1 MNSHTCLKLKLEH
14 GITLTG
20 LSSIFAAEVLLVPRH
35 PLTYTQPYSFKRR
48 RLFFLDFL
56 VVIRYQRCGFDG
68 ILPRPRGVSRLVRKV
83 QPATPFGHEIVSN
96 ARHGARAEKGKC
108 HVVTFTISVPDEA
121 LRSSLVIKLHS
132 HSHSQEF
139 CAFPKSAY
147 RRSTVQV
154 SAQELSMPKVCS
166 KRAAKRQ

>member
-1 MNSHTCLKLKLEH
+1 MLE
-14 GITLTG
+14 TG
-20 LSSIFAAEVLLVPRH
+20 TRRHIYRSPAVLPQKFYSYRDTPLHVLSRIPSRGGDF
-35 PLTYTQPYSFKRR
+35 
-48 RLFFLDFL
+48 FFLDFL

-83 QPATPFGHEIVSN
+83 QPSTPFGHEIVSN
-96 ARHGARAEKGKC
+96 ARHGARAQKGKC
-108 HVVTFTISVPDEA
+108 HVVTSTISVPDEA
-121 LRSSLVIKLHS
+121 LRSSLVIELHS
-132 HSHSQEF
+132 HSHSQEL

-166 KRAAKRQ
+166 KRAAKCQ